1 MKITIII
8 PTYNEREVIGALI
21 DALLRVCAEMPHH
34 IFSIL
39 VVDSNSQD
47 DTASL
52 VEEKARQHG
61 TVHLLKQNER
71 RGLGSAYVLGIRH
84 AIHRLAADAFVECDA
99 DFQHDPRDILQLVA
113 ELDNGY
119 DYIIGSR
126 YVPGGSV
133 PYEWKW
139 YRKVISRWSN
149 VFIRLVLRISVADA
163 TSGLKLTRVQPFAA
177 RLPLEEKQLYS
188 RFHAYKIHLLYCMF
202 SFGAKIKEVP
212 IAFHERGNGTSKL
225 RTIKDIAESLKVVA
239 ILRFK
244 GV

>member
-126 YVPGGSV
+126 YVPG
-133 PYEWKW
+133 
-139 YRKVISRWSN
+139 
-149 VFIRLVLRISVADA
+149 
-163 TSGLKLTRVQPFAA
+163 PFAA